1 MSRKKAPVDPRSAF
15 TDYKP
20 GFAESLATG
29 AMGYQMGSQGLEPMA
44 KGIYSSLAQGPKSY
58 AGSTAGL
65 TLGST
70 IYGATRDMNPYE
82 VSPAEEFGNVLG
94 PAAAGWTLGGMIST
108 GAMAGPIGAGVG
120 LLAGLLMNKAQKKKA
135 EEKDIEAEAQFQK
148 ERGEYTE
155 DIAKEFE
162 EQREQYA
169 LGTEADL
176 WGQEASR

>member
-1 MSRKKAPVDPRSAF
+1 MSYTNSQYSDLLRAVNQYGSMYNYGDPSIVNPYSGAAYSPASYREIMSRKKAPVDPRSAF

-82 VSPAEEFGNVLG
+82 VSSAERFGNVAG
-94 PAAAGWTLGGMIST
+94 PAAAGWTLGGMVSA
-108 GAMAGPIGAGVG
+108 GAGAGPIGAGV
-120 LLAGLLMNKAQKKKA
+120 
-135 EEKDIEAEAQFQK
+135 
-148 ERGEYTE
+148 
-155 DIAKEFE
+155 
-162 EQREQYA
+162 
-169 LGTEADL
+169 
-176 WGQEASR
+176 